1 MKRNIMTII
10 VLMTV
15 GISMMGQEKA
25 EYKKALRDYF
35 DATPAVT
42 SGFKSSQ
49 MKDVY
54 KALNQNLMTNYD
66 EKKSNSLIDKYF
78 TEQMMDDFCEMF
90 YSVYKSAGITVEDLN
105 LLTATSLTPDG
116 KAYQQHMMQMN
127 ENSMATFQSFGML
140 AAQSKMSA
148 KDLEDLTVESNI
160 PADYLEKFD
169 KFYVATNLAGGVE
182 GSMNALKQQLGND
195 LVDYMKRNTKTLYIN
210 EAYGMLTMDDLDFG
224 IKMGEMPAYKK
235 QSKLMENMGE
245 LIQSV
250 GMSIVTSYVAWAKG
264 QGVSMKM

>member
-1 MKRNIMTII
+1 MKRTIMTIMM
-10 VLMTV
+10 LMML

-25 EYKKALRDYF
+25 EYKKALKNYF

-66 EKKSNSLIDKYF
+66 ENKSNSLVDKYF
-78 TEQMMDDFCEMF
+78 TEQMMDDFVEMF
-90 YSVYKSAGITVEDLN
+90 YSLYKSAGITVEDLN
-105 LLTATSLTPDG
+105 TLTTTALTPEG
-116 KAYQQHMMQMN
+116 KTYQEHLLQMN
-127 ENSMATFQSFGML
+127 ESSMSTFQSFGML
-140 AAQSKMSA
+140 AAQSKFSA

-169 KFYVATNLAGGVE
+169 KFYVASNLAAGVE
-182 GSMNALKQQLGND
+182 GSMTTLKQQIGND
-195 LVDYMKRNTKTLYIN
+195 IVEYMKRNTKTLYIN
-210 EAYGMLTMDDLDFG
+210 EAYGLLTMDDLDFG